1 MIQPASRLPASLAPP
16 ALSIDFSINKMTAT
30 QTLIT
35 LPAGDLTPAEAF
47 RRLRA
52 HPALRAVALLESAQ
66 ATGPTGRFSFIALN
80 PFVRIQSAGSTIT
93 LSGSISQTVH
103 DRPLPFLRAL
113 LTRYTVPSPSPD
125 LPPFLGGA
133 VGYFGYDLVHGIERL
148 PRTARNDVTLPDLDL
163 YVTGTVVA
171 FDHREAR
178 ITIAHTPYGNMNTVD
193 TDDIRRALERN
204 PGGDQSRAAGERG
217 CVAVTAGQTQAGYE
231 SLVRRCLRY
240 IAAGDIFQANLAHR
254 FTVEL
259 GAVEPWTIYERL
271 RAINPSPFA
280 AFLDFGPVQ
289 LVSASPERLV
299 SLQGLR
305 VQTRPIAGTRP
316 RGMEYQQ
323 DQALI
328 RELLSSEKERAE
340 HLMLIDLERNDL
352 GRVCDY
358 GSIKVDELMVT
369 ERYSHVTHLVS
380 NIAGRLYPGK
390 NWLDLFQAV
399 FPGGTV
405 TGVPKVRCMEIID
418 ELEPVTRG
426 PYSGSIGYVSFSGDL
441 DLNIVIRT
449 LIVRDRTGYF
459 HVGAGIVSD
468 SDPAREYAETLY
480 KAQAIKDALARA

>member
-1 MIQPASRLPASLAPP
+1 MGRDDVGLGRVAWRQDESGRTGYELLIGTDPGKAPRGLNRWGFVAEQSTAEGGELLA
-16 ALSIDFSINKMTAT
+16 LMT
-30 QTLIT
+30 
-35 LPAGDLTPAEAF
+35 
-47 RRLRA
+47 
-52 HPALRAVALLESAQ
+52 
-66 ATGPTGRFSFIALN
+66 
-80 PFVRIQSAGSTIT
+80 
-93 LSGSISQTVH
+93 
-103 DRPLPFLRAL
+103 
-113 LTRYTVPSPSPD
+113 
-125 LPPFLGGA
+125 GA
-133 VGYFGYDLVHGIERL
+133 
-148 PRTARNDVTLPDLDL
+148 
-163 YVTGTVVA
+163 VVA
-171 FDHREAR
+171 FDHQEAA
-178 ITIAHTPYGNMNTVD
+178 ITIAVTRFDGVAELSAD
-193 TDDIRRALERN
+193 GIRRALEQ
-204 PGGDQSRAAGERG
+204 PAIVSDPPVPAGP
-217 CVAVTAGQTQAGYE
+217 VTVTTGQTQAGYE
-231 SLVRRCLRY
+231 SLVRQCLRY

-254 FTVEL
+254 FTIEL
-259 GAVEPWTIYERL
+259 GARRPWTIYERL

-280 AFLDFGPVQ
+280 AFLDLDPVQ

-316 RGMEYQQ
+316 RGHAHQQ
-323 DQALI
+323 DLALI
-328 RELLSSEKERAE
+328 QELLSSEKERAE

-418 ELEPVTRG
+418 ELEPVSRG

-449 LIVRDRTGYF
+449 LIVRERTGYL
-459 HVGAGIVSD
+459 HVGAGIVAD

-480 KAQAIKDALARA
+480 KAQAVRDAIEGA

>member
-1 MIQPASRLPASLAPP
+1 MRSPAAVTSPR
-16 ALSIDFSINKMTAT
+16 
-30 QTLIT
+30 TLIT
-35 LPAGDLTPAEAF
+35 VSAGDLTPAGAF

-52 HPALRAVALLESAQ
+52 HPALQAVALFESAQ
-66 ATGPTGRFSFIALN
+66 SAGPTGRFSFIALN
-80 PFVRIQSAGSTIT
+80 PFLRVQSVGSTVT
-93 LSGSISQTVH
+93 LSGSITRTVYN
-103 DRPLPFLRAL
+103 RPLSFLRTL
-113 LTRYTVPSPSPD
+113 LARYTVPASPPD

-133 VGYFGYDLVHGIERL
+133 VGYFGYDLVHDFERL
-148 PRTARNDVTLPDLDL
+148 PRTALNDLSLPDLDL
-163 YVTGTVVA
+163 YLTGTVVA
-171 FDHREAR
+171 FDHRDAS
-178 ITIAHTPYGNMNTVD
+178 ITIAHTPFAATDVVS
-193 TDDIRRALERN
+193 TDDILQALKPN
-204 PGGDQSRAAGERG
+204 TGSDQPRAAGRRHPLV
-217 CVAVTAGQTQAGYE
+217 VAAGQTQAGYE
-231 SLVRRCLRY
+231 SLVQRCLRY
-240 IAAGDIFQANLAHR
+240 IEAGDIFQANLAHR
-254 FTVEL
+254 FSVEL
-259 GAVEPWTIYERL
+259 GAEEPWTIYERL

-299 SLQGLR
+299 SLEGRR

-316 RGMEYQQ
+316 RGTTPRQ
-323 DQALI
+323 DLALV

-358 GSIKVDELMVT
+358 GSIKVNELMVT

-380 NIAGRLYPGK
+380 NIAGHLYPGK
-390 NWLDLFQAV
+390 DWLDLFQAV

-426 PYSGSIGYVSFSGDL
+426 PYSGSIGYLSFAGDM

-449 LIVRDRTGYF
+449 LIVRERTGYF

-468 SDPAREYAETLY
+468 SDPSREYVETLY
-480 KAQAIKDALARA
+480 KAQAIRDVLAGA

>member
-1 MIQPASRLPASLAPP
+1 
-16 ALSIDFSINKMTAT
+16 MTAT
-30 QTLIT
+30 HTLIT

-80 PFVRIQSAGSTIT
+80 PFLRIRSAGSTVT
-93 LSGSISQTVH
+93 LSGSISRTVH
-103 DRPLPFLRAL
+103 DRPLHVLRAL
-113 LTRYTVPSPSPD
+113 LARYTVPPQSSARSLAPSTD

-133 VGYFGYDLVHGIERL
+133 VGYFGYDLVHGFERL
-148 PRTARNDVTLPDLDL
+148 PRTTRNDVALPDLDL

-171 FDHREAR
+171 FDHREAT
-178 ITIAHTPYGNMNTVD
+178 ITIAHTPLGDMNRLD
-193 TDDIRRALERN
+193 TDAIRHALEHN
-204 PGGDQSRAAGERG
+204 AGGEHPGASGERNA
-217 CVAVTAGQTQAGYE
+217 VTVTAGQTQAEYE

-259 GAVEPWTIYERL
+259 GAVKPWAIYERL

-280 AFLDFGPVQ
+280 AFLDLDPVQ

-316 RGMEYQQ
+316 RSMEHQR
-323 DQALI
+323 DLALI
-328 RELLSSEKERAE
+328 QELMSSEKERAE

-390 NWLDLFQAV
+390 HWLDLFQAV

-418 ELEPVTRG
+418 ELEPVSRG

-449 LIVRDRTGYF
+449 LIVREQTGYL
-459 HVGAGIVSD
+459 HVGAGIVAD

-480 KAQAIKDALARA
+480 KAQAVRDAIEGA

>member
-1 MIQPASRLPASLAPP
+1 MEPFISAPIANGP
-16 ALSIDFSINKMTAT
+16 DQTSVTAVP
-30 QTLIT
+30 QRILT
-35 LPAGDLTPAEAF
+35 LPMGGLTPAEAF

-52 HPALRAVALLESAQ
+52 HPALRPVALLESAQ
-66 ATGPTGRFSFIALN
+66 ATGPTGRFSFIGLN
-80 PFVRIQSAGSTIT
+80 PFLRIQSIGSMVK
-93 LSGSISQTVH
+93 LSGSVNQTLRC
-103 DRPLPFLRAL
+103 RPLPLLRSL
-113 LTRYTVPSPSPD
+113 LTHYAAPSLAPD

-133 VGYFGYDLVHGIERL
+133 VGYFGYDLVHFFERL
-148 PRTARNDVTLPDLDL
+148 PHASRNDLDLADLDL
-163 YVTGTVVA
+163 YLTGSVVA
-171 FDHREAR
+171 FDHQEGR
-178 ITIAHTPYGNMNTVD
+178 ITVAHASFDGK
-193 TDDIRRALERN
+193 TDMISTETIRQALEDN
-204 PGGDQSRAAGERG
+204 PADGAPPSAGRG
-217 CVAVTAGQTQAGYE
+217 SGTVTAGQPQAGYE
-231 SLVRRCLRY
+231 SLVRRCLDY

-254 FTVEL
+254 FTIEL
-259 GAVEPWTIYERL
+259 GALEPWTIYERL

-280 AFLDFGPVQ
+280 AFLDFGPVR

-299 SLQGLR
+299 SLQGRR

-316 RGMEYQQ
+316 RGAEHQH

-328 RELLSSEKERAE
+328 RELLTSEKERAE

-380 NIAGRLYPGK
+380 NITGRLYPGK
-390 NWLDLFQAV
+390 DWLDLFQAV

-418 ELEPVTRG
+418 ELEPVRRG
-426 PYSGSIGYVSFSGDL
+426 PYSGSIGYLSFAGDM

-449 LIVRDRTGYF
+449 LIVQEQTGYL
-459 HVGAGIVSD
+459 HVGAGIVAD

-480 KAQAIKDALARA
+480 KAQAIRAALARA